1 MPGTGFWD
9 SATNQTDKNSCLL
22 EADSEYGKTGT
33 KEINRKHS
41 KDHLEKDK
49 AKTGNKESWVG
60 GACHLNGIVRETDI
74 LAENGKE
81 EGTGENHS
89 KEKGE
94 RNSKTLSQ
102 EQRGGQGSWIRVK
115 GRRRVAGSR
124 SGNQGQML
132 WSLIHDNNFRAQSK

>member
-9 SATNQTDKNSCLL
+9 SATNQTDKNSYLL

-74 LAENGKE
+74 LAENRKE
-81 EGTGENHS
+81 EGIGENHS

-94 RNSKTLSQ
+94 RNSKMLSQ
-102 EQRGGQGSWIRVK
+102 EQRGGQGSWNRVR
-115 GRRRVAGSR
+115 GRRRVVGRR

-132 WSLIHDNNFRAQSK
+132 WSLTP